1 MPHSEE
7 KIDLVTEEAI
17 VMLAKE
23 MYDKELHHLPFRDAR
38 LHLRSHYLTLARETF
53 EKRNS
58 VKVVCTCFVT
68 DESTWT
74 RYGSAVEPGS
84 QMEPNPDCTEHFMT
98 HS

>member
-1 MPHSEE
+1 MTQS
-7 KIDLVTEEAI
+7 VTEEAVVI
-17 VMLAKE
+17 LAKE

-38 LHLRSHYLTLARETF
+38 LHLRDIYLSRARAALEKETP
-53 EKRNS
+53 
-58 VKVVCTCFVT
+58 VVCTCWVT

-84 QMEPNPDCTEHFMT
+84 QMEPNPDCPEHFPN

>member
-1 MPHSEE
+1 MTQG
-7 KIDLVTEEAI
+7 VTEEA
-17 VMLAKE
+17 VVKLAKE

-38 LHLRSHYLTLARETF
+38 LHLRDTYLSRARETL
-53 EKRNS
+53 EKS
-58 VKVVCTCFVT
+58 VQSVCICWVT

-84 QMEPNPDCTEHFMT
+84 QMEPNPECPEHFPN